1 MSFEAHGSL
10 SLSVSSMLA
19 VYKKDKHCTAYIANI
34 MRQADVYE
42 VYEVHNHHSDDPQV
56 VNGTAKSLL

>member
-1 MSFEAHGSL
+1 MSKCHIVGNLVAWL
-10 SLSVSSMLA
+10 
-19 VYKKDKHCTAYIANI
+19 INI

-42 VYEVHNHHSDDPQV
+42 VYKVHNHHRDDPQV